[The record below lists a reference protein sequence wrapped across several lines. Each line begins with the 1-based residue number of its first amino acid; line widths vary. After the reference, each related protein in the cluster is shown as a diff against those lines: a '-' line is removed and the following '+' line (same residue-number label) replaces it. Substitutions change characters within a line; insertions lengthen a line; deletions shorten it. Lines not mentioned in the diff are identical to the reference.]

1 MAYSKSEKKTHAG
14 PNKSPRQIE
23 TANKKRKADYI
34 AKQKRAKEDAADRG
48 SFISKALRLVER
60 GKKKTAPLTP
70 AQRKKVKGRQ
80 ASEKNPVYMRNLK
93 NKK

>member
-34 AKQKRAKEDAADRG
+34 AKQKKASLPQDLNSRIARVG
-48 SFISKALRLVER
+48 S
-60 GKKKTAPLTP
+60 KKTTAPTP
-70 AQRKKVKGRQ
+70 QQLKKVKGRQ

>member
-34 AKQKRAKEDAADRG
+34 AKQKKAKEDRAEGNDVISRG
-48 SFISKALRLVER
+48 LRLIER
-60 GKKKTAPLTP
+60 SKKRKAPTP
-70 AQRKKVKGRQ
+70 QQLKKVKGRQ